1 MSFYEKDTGMSKCIL
16 PFSFGDGQAVF
27 GGKVG
32 MSLFSVGYS
41 GMIDDVTVYNRAL
54 TDDEVRDMVVVES
67 DLENREC
74 EMVES
79 ESFLDS
85 TRKMVVSWLER
96 GWWMVG
102 KWLSRSSEE
111 WMNCDWEMAGYGWS
125 TDGVMTK
132 GARRLAALFFIRPA
146 PLRD

>member
-1 MSFYEKDTGMSKCIL
+1 MTKYATWLWLLAE
-16 PFSFGDGQAVF
+16 
-27 GGKVG
+27 
-32 MSLFSVGYS
+32 
-41 GMIDDVTVYNRAL
+41 
-54 TDDEVRDMVVVES
+54 
-67 DLENREC
+67 LENQGC
-74 EMVES
+74 SIVES

-111 WMNCDWEMAGYGWS
+111 WMNCDWEMAGYGWG

-132 GARRLAALFFIRPA
+132 GPF
-146 PLRD
+146 DKVNET